1 MSEIQ
6 STPTQRKLKVSLED
20 YDYGRDISGREFL
33 AQISPSDLVIFEEI
47 LLGSIKRPIHALS
60 ADLGVSLPELHEA
73 LERLTPSKLFK
84 LQDDTLTLDKERRKY
99 YELNIERLGENFR
112 PDLEFVRGLLKQVPI
127 HSLPIWYLLPRN
139 VSDIFES
146 LTEKYFLTPAVY
158 ERHLAAAPLEN
169 PLLSEVAK
177 RLLKSPNSKLEA
189 SALCKDF
196 GLSSEAFHKLCLEL
210 ELNFIG
216 FLIFEEEDGH
226 FIPKLTLLKEYT
238 DYVQKKQKLLP
249 KSSEPLP
256 IDELR
261 PIEFAFVKDMSKVAE
276 LSKTHGL
283 ELNVDGNLTKESIQI
298 ISRSLEKM
306 PELSPTTLDTQA
318 AYFNRLVSRLT
329 TLDILAIKDGEL
341 VSGASEARWNE
352 LSLDDQGFCLLS
364 RLREARAT
372 ACGFQ
377 EKSARE
383 AEKATAQAIG
393 HSWISFEAFM
403 EGAIIP
409 LRPEIDVRITRQG
422 RRWHYALPSYT
433 EAEIALMKKTL
444 FEGLFEAGIVALG
457 THQETKKTYFKVTPF
472 GEAMFGQ

>member
-20 YDYGRDISGREFL
+20 YDYSRDVSGLDFL
-33 AQISPSDLVIFEEI
+33 AQISASDLVIFEEI
-47 LLGSIKRPIHALS
+47 LLGSIKRPIHSLC
-60 ADLGVSLPELHEA
+60 ADLGISQPELHAAIERLAPSGLFKFESEA
-73 LERLTPSKLFK
+73 LI
-84 LQDDTLTLDKERRKY
+84 LDKERRKY
-99 YELNIERLGENFR
+99 YELNIERLGENFS

-177 RLLKSPNSKLEA
+177 RLLNSPNFKLEV

-196 GLSSEAFHKLCLEL
+196 GLTPEAFYKLCIEL
-210 ELNFIG
+210 ELNFIC
-216 FLIFEEEDGH
+216 FLVFEEEEGL
-226 FIPKLTLLKEYT
+226 FVPKLTLLKEYT
-238 DYVQKKQKLLP
+238 DYLEKKQKLLP
-249 KSSEPLP
+249 KSSKPLP
-256 IDELR
+256 IKELR
-261 PIEFAFVKDMSKVAE
+261 PIEFAFVKDMSEVAQ
-276 LSKTHGL
+276 LAKSHGL
-283 ELNVDGNLTKESIQI
+283 ELLADGNLTKESIQI
-298 ISRSLEKM
+298 ISRSLEKI
-306 PELSPTTLDTQA
+306 PELSPSTLDEQA
-318 AYFNRLVSRLT
+318 AYFNRLVKRLT

-341 VSGASEARWNE
+341 VAGSSEARWGE

-364 RLREARAT
+364 RLREARAE

-393 HSWISFEAFM
+393 HGWISFEDFM

-433 EAEIALMKKTL
+433 EAEVSLMKKTL

-457 THQETKKTYFKVTPF
+457 THQETKKIYFKVTPF

>member
-20 YDYGRDISGREFL
+20 YDYKRDISGREFL
-33 AQISPSDLVIFEEI
+33 SQILTGDLEIFEEI
-47 LLGSIKRPIHALS
+47 LLGSIKRPLQSLS
-60 ADLGVSLPELHEA
+60 ADLGMSLPELTEA
-73 LERLTPSKLFK
+73 LERLLPSQLFK
-84 LQDDTLTLDKERRKY
+84 IEADALILDKERRKY
-99 YELNIERLGENFR
+99 YELNIERLNDNFA

-127 HSLPIWYLLPRN
+127 HSLPIWYFLPRN

-146 LTEKYFLTPAVY
+146 LVEKYFLTPAVY
-158 ERHLAAAPLEN
+158 ERHLTAAPLEN

-177 RLLKSPNSKLEA
+177 RLLNSPNFKLEA
-189 SALCKDF
+189 RALCKDF

-216 FLIFEEEDGH
+216 FLTFEEKEAS

-238 DYVQKKQKLLP
+238 DYLKKKQTLLP
-249 KSSEPLP
+249 KSSDPLP
-256 IDELR
+256 IEELR
-261 PIEFAFVKDMSKVAE
+261 PVEFAFVKDMSKIVQLAK
-276 LSKTHGL
+276 SHGL
-283 ELNVDGNLTKESIQI
+283 ELNTDGNLTKESVQI

-306 PELSPTTLDTQA
+306 PELTPSSLDEQA
-318 AYFNRLVSRLT
+318 AYFNRLVKRLT
-329 TLDILAIKDGEL
+329 TLDVLAIKDGEL
-341 VSGASEARWNE
+341 VGGSSEARWNE

-364 RLREARAT
+364 RLREARAQ

-433 EAEIALMKKTL
+433 EAELALMKKTL

-457 THQETKKTYFKVTPF
+457 THRETKKTYFKVTPF